1 MGEHQPHSSGH
12 PRPSRILLRPRVV
25 SGNQKRASERTS
37 TVRTVLARLE
47 SQDRPIEV
55 PLMNISPTGLQISTG
70 RPVEVNES
78 LYVEVLPGRI
88 LKATTK
94 WAREDDGN
102 YLIGAEWE
110 TAIPFDD
117 VWRIRTEY
125 EN

>member
-1 MGEHQPHSSGH
+1 MGEHQPHASGH

-25 SGNQKRASERTS
+25 SENQKRASERTS

-47 SQDRPIEV
+47 GQDRPIEV

-70 RPVEVNES
+70 RPLDVNDS

-88 LKATTK
+88 LKATIK
-94 WAREDDGN
+94 WSREDDGN

-110 TAIPFDD
+110 AAIPFDD

-125 EN
+125 ES